1 MTTEELLTLAY
12 MNAPKATTVLTLDK
26 LENHL
31 TVLQE
36 PIVIQP
42 ELLMIFTIVG
52 LAMKVTSVTKD
63 QFTHSLA
70 NKVMHAH

>member
-1 MTTEELLTLAY
+1 VVLLILPY
-12 MNAPKATTVLTLDK
+12 MNVPKATTVLTLDK

-31 TVLQE
+31 IVLQE
-36 PIVIQP
+36 RIVIQP

-63 QFTHSLA
+63 QFTQSLA